1 MISELPQTAAAIKPF
16 PPSQLG
22 VSDTQKHFSVTQTHD
37 MPFLATSS
45 RPPACVAMAFGCDP
59 LHVLWCR
66 GLSWDLQRAIQENV
80 AALYRSVQRQTYSTA
95 AEPKIAWNYA
105 TLQFGPRLFLCTSY
119 DDVFVYAQTVAEAQ
133 QLITWFN
140 RTYSAPPK
148 TSSTDAGYYLIK
160 IDRIICCQRVPLT
173 PPTIFHDDLLELH
186 YGVDSPLWNRG
197 LVSDMSQKR
206 AGLVIFDG
214 APGTGKTY
222 YLRHLMETLK
232 ESHRFYFLPPSYIDL
247 LTRPDFIGFWAEQR
261 QAYSDSNFVVI
272 IEDAEGALMSRGG
285 DNRNQVSS
293 LLNLSSG
300 MLADFLRLQIIC
312 TVNCAATSI
321 DPALLRP
328 GRLICH
334 KHFPRLD
341 YASAARLADSLGK
354 NLPQS
359 RDYSLAE
366 IFAESVPNQPVKH
379 SLGFN

>member
-1 MISELPQTAAAIKPF
+1 MEEEFEIKDQPF
-16 PPSQLG
+16 PDASPELIDKG
-22 VSDTQKHFSVTQTHD
+22 
-37 MPFLATSS
+37 
-45 RPPACVAMAFGCDP
+45 PPEDAQAFG
-59 LHVLWCR
+59 
-66 GLSWDLQRAIQENV
+66 LSNRTIIVVGVFIAGRCCGPGAWLRAITDRGGKED
-80 AALYRSVQRQTYSTA
+80 AA
-95 AEPKIAWNYA
+95 
-105 TLQFGPRLFLCTSY
+105 
-119 DDVFVYAQTVAEAQ
+119 
-133 QLITWFN
+133 
-140 RTYSAPPK
+140 
-148 TSSTDAGYYLIK
+148 
-160 IDRIICCQRVPLT
+160 VPLRAARRRKANQNGADDQ
-173 PPTIFHDDLLELH
+173 PDGLECGAFCVRAWRWLVGARRVHDALLELH
-186 YGVDSPLWNRG
+186 YGVDSPQWNRG

-232 ESHRFYFLPPSYIDL
+232 ESHRFYFLPPSYIDF
-247 LTRPDFIGFWAEQR
+247 LTRPDFIGFWADQR
-261 QAYSDSNFVVI
+261 RTYSDCNFVVI

-293 LLNLSSG
+293 LLNLSAG

-334 KHFPRLD
+334 KHFPKLD

>member
-1 MISELPQTAAAIKPF
+1 
-16 PPSQLG
+16 
-22 VSDTQKHFSVTQTHD
+22 
-37 MPFLATSS
+37 
-45 RPPACVAMAFGCDP
+45 MAFGCDP

-379 SLGFN
+379 ALGFN